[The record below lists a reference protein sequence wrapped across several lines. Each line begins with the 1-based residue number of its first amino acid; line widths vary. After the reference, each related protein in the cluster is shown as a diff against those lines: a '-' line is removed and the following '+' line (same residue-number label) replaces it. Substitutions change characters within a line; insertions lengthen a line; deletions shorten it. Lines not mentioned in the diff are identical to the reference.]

1 MKFLRFTQTGAVALF
16 AALMLFASSQVWA
29 QTFTLTSL
37 NGYSCSNAVYGTN
50 GSYFSGNSTYPSRG
64 SYTGACTTNNTSN
77 SSGSVVTA
85 VQTLRAA
92 TAQTVGLISSR
103 ISAVNTAAN
112 SPSGITAMSMDEE
125 RRNGE
130 LGLAAGAGENG
141 IGVWLQGKYTYVD
154 YNETAVAY
162 DGNLMTGMIGIDKQ
176 LLNNQLLVGVAI
188 GYEVTDL
195 DTTFNRGTIEAD
207 GYLVAPYVSFK
218 FTKELSLDAT
228 VGYGS
233 ISYDQT
239 RLDPVTSEK
248 FSSSTDADRLFGS
261 AVLSYNRPIE
271 KWRLGGEAGA
281 LYTHES
287 RDAFTERGTTGTTV
301 QVGEQSTHLGQALLG
316 AKVGYSFGS
325 FEPYVLARGEFD
337 FAKTNDPRV
346 AANQIQ
352 PQDSDF
358 GLRLGLGAN
367 IQLSPAVSA
376 FIEGTTVQF
385 RDEYDEYTGIIRL
398 RAEF

>member
-1 MKFLRFTQTGAVALF
+1 MKFLRFIQVSIAAAF
-16 AALMLFASSQVWA
+16 AALTLFASGQVWA
-29 QTFTLTSL
+29 QSFTLTSL

-50 GSYFSGNSTYPSRG
+50 GSYFSGNATYNSRG
-64 SYTGACTTNNTSN
+64 AYTGACTTNNTSN
-77 SSGSVVTA
+77 SAGSVVTA

-103 ISAVNTAAN
+103 ISAVNTSAN
-112 SPSGITAMSMDEE
+112 TPSGITAMSMDDE

-130 LGLAAGAGENG
+130 LGMAAGAGENG
-141 IGVWLQGKYTYVD
+141 IGVWLQGKFTYVD
-154 YNETAVAY
+154 YNETAVAF
-162 DGNLMTGMIGIDKQ
+162 DGDLMTGMIGVDKQ
-176 LLNNQLLVGVAI
+176 LFNDRFLVGIAV
-188 GYEVTDL
+188 GYEVVDL
-195 DTTFNRGTIEAD
+195 ETTFNRGTVETD
-207 GYLVAPYVSFK
+207 GYLIAPYASFK

-233 ISYDQT
+233 INYDQT
-239 RLDPVTSEK
+239 RRDPVTSER
-248 FSSSTDADRLFGS
+248 FTSSTDADRLFGS
-261 AVLSYNRPIE
+261 AVLSYNRAIE

-301 QVGEQSTHLGQALLG
+301 QVGDQSTHLGQALLG
-316 AKVGYSFGS
+316 GKLGYSFGA
-325 FEPYVLARGEFD
+325 FEPFILARGEFD

-352 PQDSDF
+352 PEDSDF

-367 IQLSPAVSA
+367 LQLSPAFSA
-376 FIEGTTVQF
+376 FIEGSTVQL
-385 RDEYDEYTGIIRL
+385 REDYNEYTGVIRL
-398 RAEF
+398 RADF